1 MQAACVR
8 QCTPSFSRMQGE
20 ASQDINRP
28 CLVKEDELKN
38 LEVSVDEDDG
48 GWAGHHA
55 EVDYSKEV
63 VFDDS
68 DEEVGDER
76 ERSVASHSAWE
87 RIDDGGHRHKHSP
100 AALQVCKLACVRM

>member
-1 MQAACVR
+1 M
-8 QCTPSFSRMQGE
+8 
-20 ASQDINRP
+20 
-28 CLVKEDELKN
+28 KEDELKS

-68 DEEVGDER
+68 DEEEGDEKG
-76 ERSVASHSAWE
+76 RSVGSHAAWE
-87 RIDDGGHRHKHSP
+87 RMEDGGR
-100 AALQVCKLACVRM
+100 A

>member
-1 MQAACVR
+1 M
-8 QCTPSFSRMQGE
+8 
-20 ASQDINRP
+20 
-28 CLVKEDELKN
+28 KEDELKN

-68 DEEVGDER
+68 DEELEDKR
-76 ERSVASHSAWE
+76 ERSISSHTAWE
-87 RIDDGGHRHKHSP
+87 RMEDEGGRRHKHP
-100 AALQVCKLACVRM
+100 AAMLQVCGLHVCEGERHCSYIVCVDLHAAEGRGWW